1 MRERVYCSDCGIE
14 MQFHP
19 VTSEATLTRADLWR
33 EEAPLAGILDEFYAC
48 PACGKTA
55 VPNEN
60 RFTQRATNAYAWN
73 LAVATELF

>member
-1 MRERVYCSDCGIE
+1 MRERVYCSDCGVE

-19 VTSEATLTRADLWR
+19 VTSDYTLTQAELLR
-33 EEAPLAGILDEFYAC
+33 EEDLLSGILDEFYSC

-55 VPNEN
+55 VPNEKM
-60 RFTQRATNAYAWN
+60 FTQQAMNISAWH